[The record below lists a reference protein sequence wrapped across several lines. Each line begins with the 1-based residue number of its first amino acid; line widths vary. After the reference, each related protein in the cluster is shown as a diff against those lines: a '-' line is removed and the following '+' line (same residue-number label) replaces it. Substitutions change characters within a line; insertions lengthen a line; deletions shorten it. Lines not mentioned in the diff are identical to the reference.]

1 MQIQKKETLK
11 EDGRFLIYYHF
22 AETATEEE
30 TAVFDAIV
38 PLVPT
43 VPLEA
48 NDEGNN
54 KPTNSSFPSFASH
67 LSSEGSANV

>member
-1 MQIQKKETLK
+1 MQIQKKVTLK

-30 TAVFDAIV
+30 SAVFNAIV
-38 PLVPT
+38 PIMPN

-48 NDEGNN
+48 HGKGNI
-54 KPTNSSFPSFASH
+54 KPNNPSFSSP
-67 LSSEGSANV
+67 LSSEGPANV